1 MDGPFTGKARVTR
14 VRSQQRHR
22 LTRGYAVRRVGIFG
36 WGLVAPRSPDIDTF
50 SKNLDSAESWLEPF
64 NGFGPD
70 NFLVGQPE
78 FSFEAYRSWVVER
91 FKPNRFGQLESKMGL
106 PVQYAIGSFIQA
118 LEQNPGLEQ
127 ELTRLGSE
135 AHIYIGTG
143 LGDFSTQYEESL
155 SLYRAQRHWNRFWSR
170 PENNSVRRRHEAGER
185 VAELADLEL
194 PAFPDSADLDSRD
207 EVEDIWWAFWAE
219 RSPELHQYLDEQRQ
233 IEGLA
238 VQGDVETGKLAAM
251 KEKRRRLRR
260 LQEKW
265 KAPLPPWQSVSSNL
279 IWNIDNIAA
288 AQISMLGRITGMSLA
303 VGAACSTFGATLKLG
318 MDAIQRGEA
327 KAVVIGAT
335 DPPPGPLTVG
345 AFYSARVIS
354 ADAQVSKPLTELRG
368 THIAGGSVLWI
379 LGDMEHMTSLGFKPL
394 GMEPVAVGVTSD
406 ADHIIT
412 PSQEG
417 PTAAMQMAIDG
428 ATAEGQ
434 DITSWDLHATATP
447 GDFNEVEMV
456 RQLMSEDVLV
466 TARKGTF
473 GHGMSAGGGWELTAQ
488 YLGHQRGTMYPTS
501 LSKDELNAEIG
512 SVHDKFVFDDA
523 CPAPK
528 GWVGKLSMG
537 VGGINAAVVSR
548 HLPEA
553 AEESDD

>member
-1 MDGPFTGKARVTR
+1 MHKGT
-14 VRSQQRHR
+14 
-22 LTRGYAVRRVGIFG
+22 AVRRIGIFG
-36 WGLVAPRSPDIDTF
+36 WGLVAPRSPNIDAF
-50 SKNLDSAESWLEPF
+50 RQNLESTETWLSPF

-78 FSFEAYRSWVVER
+78 FDFEAYRPWIVER
-91 FKPNRFGQLESKMGL
+91 FKPNRFSQLESKMGL
-106 PVQYAIGSFIQA
+106 PVQYAIGSYIQS
-118 LEQNPGLEQ
+118 LQQNPGIEQ
-127 ELTRLGSE
+127 ELSRLGTE
-135 AHIYIGTG
+135 AHIYVGTG
-143 LGDFSTQYEESL
+143 LGDFETQYDESL
-155 SLYRAQRHWNRFWSR
+155 ALYRAQRRWNRFWSR
-170 PENNSVRRRHEAGER
+170 PEQNSVRRRHEAGEE
-185 VAELADLEL
+185 VPELAGIEL
-194 PAFPDSADLDSRD
+194 PAFPDSADLDTRD
-207 EVEDIWWAFWAE
+207 EVEDVWWAFWAE
-219 RSPELHQYLDEQRQ
+219 RSPELRSYLDEQRD

-238 VQGDVETGKLAAM
+238 VEGDVETGKLAAM

-265 KAPLPPWQSVSSNL
+265 QAPMPPWQAVSSNL

-288 AQISMLGRITGMSLA
+288 AQISMLGGITGMSLA

-318 MDAIQRGEA
+318 IDAIRSGEA

-335 DPPPGPLTVG
+335 DPPPSPLTVG

-368 THIAGGSVLWI
+368 THIAGGAVVWI
-379 LGDMEHMTSLGFKPL
+379 LGDLEHMTSLGFQPL
-394 GMEPVAVGVTSD
+394 GLEPVAVGMTSD

-417 PTAAMQMAIDG
+417 PTEAMRMAIDG
-428 ATAEGQ
+428 ASSTGQ
-434 DITSWDLHATATP
+434 DMASWDLHATATP

-456 RQLMSEDVLV
+456 RQMMPENVLV

-488 YLGHQRGTMYPTS
+488 YLGYQRGSMYPTS
-501 LSKDELNAEIG
+501 LAREELNREIG
-512 SVHDKFVFDDA
+512 GVHGKFVFDTP
-523 CPAPK
+523 CPAPE
-528 GWVGKLSMG
+528 GHVGKLSMG

-548 HLPEA
+548 PLPA
-553 AEESDD
+553 AGEESDD